1 MTKPQMQKIIPAGK
15 RPTAEVH
22 HFTLK
27 PMDVMM
33 DNLRYARDG
42 VSFMVAQ
49 PGEYVRLVADGELQ
63 MSDTDMEWRTN
74 MRFLKAAK
82 GDVFVAGLGIGLVLV
97 PLLKKPEV
105 KSVTVIERN
114 PDVIALVAPHFKSEK
129 LRVIE
134 GDAKLPDKTLNGDKF
149 DTVWLDI
156 WSDFSSDNIVEM
168 EALKQV
174 YRKRVRRPGFVGCWS
189 EIETRSMARR
199 GIV

>member
-1 MTKPQMQKIIPAGK
+1 MTKPQMQKMLPAGK

-33 DNLRYARDG
+33 DNLRYMRDG
-42 VSFMVAQ
+42 VSFMVAR
-49 PGEYVRLVADGELQ
+49 PGDYVRLVADGKLQ
-63 MSDTDMEWRTN
+63 MSDTDMEWKTN
-74 MRFLKAAK
+74 WRFLMSAR
-82 GDVFVAGLGIGLVLV
+82 GDVLVAGLGIGLVLV

-114 PDVIALVAPHFKSEK
+114 LDVIALVAPHFKSKK

-134 GDAKLPDKTLNGDKF
+134 GDAKLPDEVLNGDKF

-156 WSDFSSDNIVEM
+156 WASFSSDHLAEM
-168 EALKQV
+168 KALKQV
-174 YRKRVRRPGFVGCWS
+174 YRKRVRRHGFCGCWS
-189 EIETRSMARR
+189 ELETRSMARR